1 MINWVV
7 DTEDVDTELGEE
19 DCCLIR
25 SAGHTIHE
33 WTSHTAIDAI
43 FKYFADK
50 RRKLGE
56 N

>member
-7 DTEDVDTELGEE
+7 DTEDVDTELGEG

-50 RRKLGE
+50 SRKLGQ

>member
-1 MINWVV
+1 V
-7 DTEDVDTELGEE
+7 DTEEVDTDLGEE

-43 FKYFADK
+43 FQYFANE
-50 RRKLGE
+50 RQKLE
-56 N
+56 QN